1 MAHLA
6 RILIGK
12 QARALAAALAIG
24 ATVLSLAPGQT
35 AYAAR
40 TTSTEPADPDSG
52 AGGTPAGGR
61 AGSGTAARVTLCSMG
76 TGDGNIEF
84 YKPGDVIT
92 LTNGMKFKCGANGKW
107 YEIRTN
113 STYPSTDAGN
123 SGIHAR

>member
-61 AGSGTAARVTLCSMG
+61 AGSGTAARVTLCAWTDS
-76 TGDGNIEF
+76 DGHVDF
-84 YKPGDVIT
+84 YLPGEVVST
-92 LTNGMKFKCGANGKW
+92 SLGKLKCGTNGKW
-107 YEIRTN
+107 YQVRTS

-123 SGIHAR
+123 SGVHAR